1 MRGDFAQ
8 ATAALDELVAEGRVF
23 ESPGPAIQFI
33 AAAYRELVTALR
45 DPEQLDPARLHQM
58 IGGLRAGR
66 LDVFLLGPA
75 CALAEACAT
84 LGDAALARSAEELL
98 ESVDERGIVFSV
110 GGVFLVPR
118 VIGRC
123 VAAARRFG
131 DAETWFE
138 RAIGIARQSGARVE
152 LARALLDRAQLRWT
166 RSHSAE
172 AARRAARDLDESIPI
187 LEELA
192 LRPALRG
199 AHLLRQATQ
208 TRS

>member
-1 MRGDFAQ
+1 
-8 ATAALDELVAEGRVF
+8 V
-23 ESPGPAIQFI
+23 I
-33 AAAYRELVTALR
+33 TALR

-84 LGDAALARSAEELL
+84 LRDAGLARSAAELL
-98 ESVDERGIVFSV
+98 QSVDERGIAFSV

-123 VAAARRFG
+123 VAVHAPLR

-138 RAIGIARQSGARVE
+138 RAIGIARRSGAARVE
-152 LARALLDRAQLRWT
+152 LARALLDRAQLRWSRCT
-166 RSHSAE
+166 RRRG
-172 AARRAARDLDESIPI
+172 ARRATRDLDESIPI
-187 LEELA
+187 GGARAATGASE
-192 LRPALRG
+192 
-199 AHLLRQATQ
+199 AHLLRQS
-208 TRS
+208 TRTRG